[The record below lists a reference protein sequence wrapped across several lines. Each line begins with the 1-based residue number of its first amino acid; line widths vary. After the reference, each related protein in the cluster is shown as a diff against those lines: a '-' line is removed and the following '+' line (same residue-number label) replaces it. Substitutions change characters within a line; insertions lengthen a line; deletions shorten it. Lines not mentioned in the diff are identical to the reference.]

1 MLNGL
6 MMMMIG
12 LYLWSMVFGLEGSLE
27 YTKFVFLASLLILFT
42 EHLLLKMEKK
52 IHLSHY

>member
-12 LYLWSMVFGLEGSLE
+12 LYLWRMVFGLEGSLE

-52 IHLSHY
+52 IT